1 MAINKD
7 DPKYPEYIEECKKLG
22 AEMDERMQL
31 VERQRKEEGFNGQD
45 YLPALLLHKEEAA
58 RLKELQKK
66 YGFR

>member
-7 DPKYPEYIEECKKLG
+7 DPKYPEYIEECKKMA
-22 AEMDERMQL
+22 AEMDERLKQI
-31 VERQRKEEGFNGQD
+31 RQQQKEEGFKGQD
-45 YLPALLLHKEEAA
+45 YLPETLLHREEVA